1 MQTDGQPV
9 AVIVNP
15 RSANG
20 KTGRNWNRIQAK
32 LALACPRTDVMQ
44 TESAGHAIELSREAV
59 RSGYSTII
67 IVGGDGTLNETVN
80 GILSEGAP
88 NTTVTLGLI
97 PQGTGSDF
105 RRTINLP
112 LSEDEAIGVIDRGET
127 AVLDAMCVVFH
138 DSTGGN
144 RTRYALNVTSFGMGG
159 AVAERANRSS
169 KPLGAKAAF
178 LTATAIT
185 GLGFR
190 GNDISVQAD
199 GGEWRAVN
207 ITNVAVGNG
216 QYHGAGMHICPRAVP
231 NDGLLDVTLIER
243 LSLLEIARNIRI
255 LFNGQI
261 YDHPKI
267 HHSRVRKLAAKSRDR
282 ARIEIDGEALGH
294 LPLEITALPAAIRM
308 FVP

>member
-15 RSANG
+15 QSANG
-20 KTGRNWNRIQAK
+20 KTGRKWSRIQSK
-32 LALACPRTDVMQ
+32 LAQGCPQIDVML
-44 TESAGHAIELSREAV
+44 TGSTGHAIQLSREAV
-59 RSGYSTII
+59 RLGYRTIVA
-67 IVGGDGTLNETVN
+67 VGGDGTLNETVN
-80 GILSEGAP
+80 GILAEGTP

-105 RRTINLP
+105 RRSVKLP
-112 LSEDEAIGVIDRGET
+112 LNEDDAVGIIDRGEI
-127 AVLDAMCVVFH
+127 AVLDAMRVVFQ
-138 DSTGGN
+138 DPTGAN

-169 KPLGAKAAF
+169 KTLGGKAA
-178 LTATAIT
+178 LLMATAIT

-190 GNDISVQAD
+190 GNDVSIQAD
-199 GGEWRAVN
+199 GGEWRKAQ

-216 QYHGAGMHICPRAVP
+216 QYHGAGMHICPRAIP
-231 NDGLLDVTLIER
+231 SDGLLDVTLIEK
-243 LSLLEIARNIRI
+243 LSLLEIARNSPI

-267 HHSRVRKLAAKSRDR
+267 HHSRVKTLVAKSRDTV
-282 ARIEIDGEALGH
+282 RIEIDGEPLGQ
-294 LPLEITALPAAIRM
+294 LPLEITVLPAAIRM
-308 FVP
+308 FLP